1 MKIAPIRRHPV
12 DKNDVNGNT
21 PLLTSTF
28 DSLLDSIDPEA
39 ADKLRALC
47 EQSPST
53 EVEFLKYAQSERPE
67 QAVNALGLLS
77 AVSDGRR
84 LVTSLQPYLQSDN
97 PALRSKAALLI
108 ARGSRN
114 RAWVESMLDDPD
126 PRCRSA
132 VVDGIRSWNTDEA
145 LLHKALSDGSHR
157 VVCSALVNLWQIN
170 REHSRHML
178 ECLLG
183 HDDYRFR
190 AAATWA
196 LGACGC
202 PTLRPLAERM
212 KQDSH
217 PSVRWNALRALSAIH
232 RAAAQS

>member
-1 MKIAPIRRHPV
+1 
-12 DKNDVNGNT
+12 
-21 PLLTSTF
+21 
-28 DSLLDSIDPEA
+28 
-39 ADKLRALC
+39 
-47 EQSPST
+47 
-53 EVEFLKYAQSERPE
+53 
-67 QAVNALGLLS
+67 
-77 AVSDGRR
+77 
-84 LVTSLQPYLQSDN
+84 
-97 PALRSKAALLI
+97 
-108 ARGSRN
+108 
-114 RAWVESMLDDPD
+114 MLDDPD

-145 LLHKALSDGSHR
+145 LLHKALSDKSHR
-157 VVCSALVNLWQIN
+157 VVCSALVNLWHIN

-183 HDDYRFR
+183 HEDYRFR

-202 PTLRPLAERM
+202 TTLRSLAERM
-212 KQDSH
+212 KQDEH